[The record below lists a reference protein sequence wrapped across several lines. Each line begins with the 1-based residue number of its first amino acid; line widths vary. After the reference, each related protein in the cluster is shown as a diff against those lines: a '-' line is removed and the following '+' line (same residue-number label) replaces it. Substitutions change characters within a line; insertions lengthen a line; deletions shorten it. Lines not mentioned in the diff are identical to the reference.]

1 MSVTYYH
8 IKDLNL
14 LGKEEDY
21 VPYLYGAGKGWTADN
36 DNILMDR
43 IMGYD
48 DSEPNN
54 SPYKIGNTSILDL
67 VEEISETEAEKFI
80 ANL

>member
-1 MSVTYYH
+1 MIVTYYH
-8 IKDLNL
+8 IKDLDL

-21 VPYLYGAGKGWTADN
+21 VPYLYKPGKGWVVDN

-43 IMGYD
+43 VMGFD
-48 DSEPNN
+48 DSEPGS
-54 SPYKIGNTSILDL
+54 SPYKIGNSGTMDL
-67 VEEISETEAEKFI
+67 VKEISQKEVDKII

>member
-8 IKDLNL
+8 IKDLNM

-21 VPYLYGAGKGWTADN
+21 IPYLYKPGKGWTVDN
-36 DNILMDR
+36 DNVLMDR
-43 IMGYD
+43 VMGYD
-48 DSEPNN
+48 GSEPAK
-54 SPYKIGNTSILDL
+54 SPYKIGNTSIMDL
-67 VEEISETEAEKFI
+67 VEEIGEKEAEKFI

>member
-1 MSVTYYH
+1 MSVTYYR

-21 VPYLYGAGKGWTADN
+21 IPYLYKPGKGWVVDN
-36 DNILMDR
+36 DNVLMDR

-48 DSEPNN
+48 DSEPAN
-54 SPYKIGNTSILDL
+54 SPYKIGNSSTMDL
-67 VEEISETEAEKFI
+67 VEEISEKLAEKFI
-80 ANL
+80 ADL

>member
-8 IKDLNL
+8 IKDLKM

-21 VPYLYGAGKGWTADN
+21 VPYLYHPNKGWFVDN

-43 IMGYD
+43 IMGFD
-48 DSEPNN
+48 NPEPAA
-54 SPYKIGNTSILDL
+54 SPYKIGNSSILDL
-67 VEEISETEAEKFI
+67 VEEFSEEEAEKFI
-80 ANL
+80 NKL

>member
-1 MSVTYYH
+1 MIVTYYH
-8 IKDLNL
+8 IKDLDL

-21 VPYLYGAGKGWTADN
+21 VPYLYKPGKGWVVDN

-43 IMGYD
+43 VMGFD
-48 DSEPNN
+48 DSEPGN
-54 SPYKIGNTSILDL
+54 SPYKIGNSGTMDL
-67 VEEISETEAEKFI
+67 VKEISQKEVDKII

>member
-8 IKDLNL
+8 IKDLNI

-21 VPYLYGAGKGWTADN
+21 IPYLYKPGKGWDVDN
-36 DNILMDR
+36 GSILMDR

-48 DSEPNN
+48 DSELPG
-54 SPYKIGNTSILDL
+54 SPYGIGNVDMMGR
-67 VEEISETEAEKFI
+67 VKEISKEEAEKFI
-80 ANL
+80 MQL

>member
-1 MSVTYYH
+1 MSVTYYR
-8 IKDLNL
+8 IKDLGL

-21 VPYLYGAGKGWTADN
+21 VPYLYKPGNGWAVDN

-54 SPYKIGNTSILDL
+54 SPYKIGNTSVLDL
-67 VEEISETEAEKFI
+67 VEEISEKEAEKFI

>member
-1 MSVTYYH
+1 MSVTYYR

-21 VPYLYGAGKGWTADN
+21 IPYLYKPGKGWVVDN
-36 DNILMDR
+36 DNVLMDR

-48 DSEPNN
+48 DSEPAN
-54 SPYKIGNTSILDL
+54 SPYKIGNSSTMDL
-67 VEEISETEAEKFI
+67 VEEISEKSAEKFI
-80 ANL
+80 TNL

>member
-1 MSVTYYH
+1 MSVTYYR
-8 IKDLNL
+8 INDLNM

-21 VPYLYGAGKGWTADN
+21 VPYLYKPGKGWVVDN

-43 IMGYD
+43 VMGFD
-48 DSEPNN
+48 ESEPSN
-54 SPYKIGNTSILDL
+54 SPYKIGNTSVLDL
-67 VEEISETEAEKFI
+67 VEEISQKEAEKII

>member
-1 MSVTYYH
+1 MSVTYYR
-8 IKDLNL
+8 IKDLDM

-21 VPYLYGAGKGWTADN
+21 VPYLYKPGKGWVVDN
-36 DNILMDR
+36 DNVLMDR

-48 DSEPNN
+48 DSEPAN
-54 SPYKIGNTSILDL
+54 SPYMIGNSSTMDL
-67 VEEISETEAEKFI
+67 VEEISEKSAEKFI

>member
-1 MSVTYYH
+1 MSVTYYR
-8 IKDLNL
+8 IKDKDL

-21 VPYLYGAGKGWTADN
+21 VPYLYKPGKGWVVDN

-43 IMGYD
+43 VMGYD
-48 DSEPNN
+48 DSEPAN
-54 SPYKIGNTSILDL
+54 SPYKIGSTSVLDL
-67 VEEISETEAEKFI
+67 IEEISEKAAEKFI